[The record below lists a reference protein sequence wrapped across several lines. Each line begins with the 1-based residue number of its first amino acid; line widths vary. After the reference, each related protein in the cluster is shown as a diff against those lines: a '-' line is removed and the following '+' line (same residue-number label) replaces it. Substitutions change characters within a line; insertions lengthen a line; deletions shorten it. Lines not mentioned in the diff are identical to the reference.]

1 MTLDE
6 LYQEFNEAYQKWAN
20 APRPEEPNKEFPDN
34 FISVRR
40 QHLFREREWF
50 EYTQK
55 RNAYLDAVSK
65 ARLCELH

>member
-6 LYQEFNEAYQKWAN
+6 LYQEFNAAYQKWAN
-20 APRPEEPNKEFPDN
+20 AQRPDEPGGEYPDN
-34 FISVRR
+34 FVFTRKA
-40 QHLFREREWF
+40 HLFREREWF

-65 ARLCELH
+65 ARQCELH